1 MLIPDFTP
9 HFPLIFSCNVV
20 FSVTPWWILIHMW
33 QDAIMTDATVLT
45 KNRLCA
51 VTWKHMVELVCKLD
65 CVSTGGQ
72 ILPVHIHVQKV
83 CH

>member
-20 FSVTPWWILIHMW
+20 FSVTPWWILIRMW
-33 QDAIMTDATVLT
+33 QHAIMTDATALI
-45 KNRLCA
+45 KRSLC
-51 VTWKHMVELVCKLD
+51 VMTWKLMVEHVCKLD
-65 CVSTGGQ
+65 YVSTGGQ
-72 ILPVHIHVQKV
+72 ILPVHIRVQKV